1 MYKLIIEFRD
11 IEDLRRKLAELLQQL
26 GESPRL
32 EARVAT
38 ATPST
43 GPRGRV
49 PIVFDETVRDVGSI
63 AKRVARDFGIDV
75 EVYEVSTSVTEVSR
89 GGESTLLPIKDDL
102 DVLTWARKLGA
113 VLVTGDKKLARTAE
127 TYGVKVV
134 YLPPSSVVSKEHYV
148 IEALKRVRD
157 LVAGER

>member
-11 IEDLRRKLAELLQQL
+11 VEDLKRKLQELLQQL
-26 GESPRL
+26 GETPRA
-32 EARVAT
+32 EAPVAQR
-38 ATPST
+38 AP
-43 GPRGRV
+43 GGRI

-63 AKRVARDFGIDV
+63 ARRVARDLGMDV

-89 GGESTLLPIKDDL
+89 GGESVKLPIKDDL

-113 VLVTGDKKLARTAE
+113 ILVTGDKKLARTAE

-148 IEALKRVRD
+148 IEALRRVKEI
-157 LVAGER
+157 VSERAEGS